1 MQRRGRDG
9 FHGRSSDADALGNG
23 DRLTDA
29 VADPGAFGD
38 ADSLSDGDR
47 LTIAIADPGLDGDA
61 VADAIPDPD
70 H

>member
-9 FHGRSSDADALGNG
+9 FHGHGDDADAVSSG
-23 DRLTDA
+23 DQLTNAIADA
-29 VADPGAFGD
+29 GAFGD

-47 LTIAIADPGLDGDA
+47 LADA

>member
-9 FHGRSSDADALGNG
+9 FHGHGDDADAVSSG
-23 DRLTDA
+23 DHLTDA
-29 VADPGAFGD
+29 V
-38 ADSLSDGDR
+38 
-47 LTIAIADPGLDGDA
+47 ADPGLDGDA